1 LGAVKRPL
9 RVTQLSVLI
18 VVLFASSLLPLLP
31 VTTVS
36 PIMDVQFHVIYRPAS
51 LTASGI
57 PPFTPMELRKAYSF
71 SQLYSRGLNGTGERI
86 AIVDA
91 FGSSTL
97 TSDLASF
104 DSLTGLPPATV
115 NFYFPDGVPK
125 QKNTGWA
132 VETSL
137 DVEWAH
143 AMAPGATIDLVVA
156 LSSSLGS
163 IFDAI
168 SFVATSLPNES
179 VLSMSFG
186 QAESLYPTTG
196 SFTIAS
202 FHQLFTTMTS
212 HGTTPVASSGDSG
225 ASSCCNIQYPASDP
239 LVLAVGGTSLTLNP
253 DASYVGESAWS
264 GSTAGSSI
272 IFSKPTF
279 QVGLGDSKR
288 DDVDVGYDADP
299 NTGVLIVFNGGLFQV
314 GGTSAGAPQWSA
326 LVALADQPGNSRLGV
341 VASQLYKLSS
351 FHDVTTGSDGFFSAS
366 PGWDYPTGLGSPNAT
381 ATVLGL
387 SKVSVT
393 VNNTTTFHGV
403 TVTTN
408 GTLTVSLSVPSV
420 TGTVTATARNSTT
433 LALLFSRTYTVPV
446 ISLAIKGGVLQV
458 SFLLNIAVSP
468 YPLSSDLTV
477 SLSTGSASASVL
489 VTRQMDFNGDGTV
502 DFLDASTLAFAY
514 GSSIGSPNYNPQA
527 DLDANGSVDFID
539 ASIIAFYYSS
549 LNLK

>member
-1 LGAVKRPL
+1 M
-9 RVTQLSVLI
+9 RVTKLSVLI
-18 VVLFASSLLPLLP
+18 VVLVASVILPALP
-31 VTTVS
+31 VSSVS
-36 PIMDVQFHVIYRPAS
+36 PVVEVQSHVIYRPAS
-51 LTASGI
+51 STVGGV
-57 PPFTPMELRKAYSF
+57 PPFTPAELRKGYGF
-71 SQLYSRGLNGTGERI
+71 SQLYSRGVNGTGERI

-91 FGSSTL
+91 FGSPTL
-97 TSDLASF
+97 AKDLAGF
-104 DSLTGLPPATV
+104 NSLTGLPPATV
-115 NFYFPDGVPK
+115 NLYFPDGVPK
-125 QKNTGWA
+125 LKNTGWA

-168 SFVATSLPNES
+168 SFVANSLPGER

-202 FHQLFTTMTS
+202 LHQLFVTMIA
-212 HGTTPVASSGDSG
+212 HGTTLVASSGDSG

-253 DASYVGESAWS
+253 DASYAAESAWS

-272 IFSKPTF
+272 IFSKPAF
-279 QVGLGDSKR
+279 QTGLGDSKR
-288 DDVDVGYDADP
+288 DDVDVAYDADP
-299 NTGVLIVFNGGLFQV
+299 NTGVLIVFNGGLLQV

-326 LVALADQPGNSRLGV
+326 LVALASQIGNVRLGV
-341 VASQLYKLSS
+341 VASQLYRLSS
-351 FHDVTTGSDGFFSAS
+351 FHDVTTGSDGFFSAT

-387 SKVSVT
+387 NQLAVP
-393 VNNTTTFHGV
+393 VNNMTTFHGI

-408 GTLTVSLSVPSV
+408 GTLTVSLSVP
-420 TGTVTATARNSTT
+420 TVNGALTATARNSTT
-433 LALLFSRTYTVPV
+433 LAFLFSRTYTVPV

-458 SFLLNIAVSP
+458 SFLLNIALSP
-468 YPLSSDLTV
+468 YPLSSDLTI
-477 SLSTGSASASVL
+477 SLSAGSASATVL
-489 VTRQMDFNGDGTV
+489 VTRQMDFNGDGLV

-514 GSSIGSPNYNPQA
+514 GSGIGSPNYNPQA
-527 DLDANGSVDFID
+527 DLDANGTVDFID